1 MSLIDNLPIFMR
13 KSKYIQNLLNV
24 VETQLNNADTSL
36 QDIYN
41 QLNIDT
47 ATWGLA
53 IYEKELGI
61 TTDVNKPLQERREY
75 IKSKLRGIGKADA
88 AKIKIVAD
96 AFTNGEVE
104 VTFDGKINIKFNG
117 EYGIPANIED
127 VEKAIEEVKAAHL
140 AVVYLFAYLF
150 IYDVEQLTIYEME
163 QLTLDKFGGGN

>member
-1 MSLIDNLPIFMR
+1 MELIKNLPIFMR
-13 KSKYIQNLLNV
+13 KSGYIQNLLNV
-24 VETQLNNADTSL
+24 VEQQLNSADTSL

-41 QLNIDT
+41 QLSIDT
-47 ATWGLA
+47 ATWGLN

-61 TTDVNKPLQERREY
+61 ITDINKPLQERREY

-127 VEKAIEEVKAAHL
+127 V
-140 AVVYLFAYLF
+140 
-150 IYDVEQLTIYEME
+150 
-163 QLTLDKFGGGN
+163 